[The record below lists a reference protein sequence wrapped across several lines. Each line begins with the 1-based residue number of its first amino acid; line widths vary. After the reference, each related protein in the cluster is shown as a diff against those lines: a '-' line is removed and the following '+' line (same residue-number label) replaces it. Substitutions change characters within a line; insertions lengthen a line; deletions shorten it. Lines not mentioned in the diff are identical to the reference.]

1 MRMRDYL
8 IPFRTHR
15 GEFAA
20 FADSSGRQTVCRHSA
35 VNTPRVWW
43 CLVRDWCL
51 IIQTPDTKFSF
62 RAHACSR
69 RYQTAFLVF
78 LFVFCAKKMLG
89 ILELCISQLIIWEF
103 VVRWYDHSVC
113 LTQHWIVL
121 LTNVSSVTAIIANPL
136 FNSHLL
142 WFAVWSS
149 IFPVSSQCLTQKANF
164 RPTLLHLAISCCD
177 DIDICTLND

>member
-78 LFVFCAKKMLG
+78 LFVFCAKKKCEG
-89 ILELCISQLIIWEF
+89 
-103 VVRWYDHSVC
+103 
-113 LTQHWIVL
+113 
-121 LTNVSSVTAIIANPL
+121 
-136 FNSHLL
+136 
-142 WFAVWSS
+142 SS
-149 IFPVSSQCLTQKANF
+149 ICALANWSFGNLLSDDTIIVCVWHNTGLSCWQMCLPSPPSSPTLYSTPIYFGSQSGRRFSQCLPSVSPRK
-164 RPTLLHLAISCCD
+164 PISDLHCFTWLYHAVMI
-177 DIDICTLND
+177 